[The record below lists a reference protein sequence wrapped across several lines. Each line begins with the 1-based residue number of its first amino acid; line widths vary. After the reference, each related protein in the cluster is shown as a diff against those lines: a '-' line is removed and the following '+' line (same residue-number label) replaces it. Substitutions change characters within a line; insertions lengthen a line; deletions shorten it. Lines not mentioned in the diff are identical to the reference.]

1 MATRS
6 CSRVHV
12 ANLPPSLR
20 KRLATKPDMAYIQT
34 MPANAQRFYDR
45 VEDDALHLSLEDRTS
60 LIERLQA
67 SLKEETSL
75 SSQWVTEIDKRADG
89 IDSGRVQ
96 LLDGDECMRRFNA
109 I

>member
-1 MATRS
+1 MT
-6 CSRVHV
+6 
-12 ANLPPSLR
+12 
-20 KRLATKPDMAYIQT
+20 YIQA

-45 VEDDALHLSLEDRTS
+45 VEDDALHLPREDRS
-60 LIERLQA
+60 ILIERLQA
-67 SLKEETSL
+67 SLKEEVSL
-75 SSQWVTEIDKRADG
+75 SSEWVTEIDKRAGD